1 MPKEFIMRGQTAM
14 ADPIEVLN
22 MSGYRPGY
30 GYRLIAFEIF
40 PSSSI
45 GGSAYEMMGAITAG
59 NTAVSPQDPDF
70 NDDGLIATTFVRADH
85 TMGYPIDHGN
95 TIINDLFVITQDLL
109 LQVHDTQL
117 NAVNWQVRFKE
128 VKLSAPAEAVANF
141 KQYTIYNTSS

>member
-1 MPKEFIMRGQTAM
+1 MPKEFIIRGKTKI
-14 ADPIEVLN
+14 ADPVEVLN

-30 GYRLIAFEIF
+30 GYRLIEFQIF

-45 GGSAYEMMGAITAG
+45 GDQPYEMMAAITAG

-70 NDDGLIATTFVRADH
+70 NDEGLIATTFVRASNSIP
-85 TMGYPIDHGN
+85 YPIDHGN

-109 LQVHDTQL
+109 LQVHDTQST
-117 NAVNWQVRFKE
+117 AVNWQVKFKE
-128 VKLSAPAEAVANF
+128 VKLSGPAEAVANY